1 MKIKEFFAP
10 TYKKLGWFFLILFL
24 AQLYQYVIMPYIT
37 ASIIQEF
44 INFILNPATIIV
56 TTTSGVESNIAIPV
70 SITINAMWNYLLS
83 CLILKE
89 LGKD

>member
-24 AQLYQYVIMPYIT
+24 AQLYQYVIMEYIT

-70 SITINAMWNYLLS
+70 AVTINAMWNYLFS